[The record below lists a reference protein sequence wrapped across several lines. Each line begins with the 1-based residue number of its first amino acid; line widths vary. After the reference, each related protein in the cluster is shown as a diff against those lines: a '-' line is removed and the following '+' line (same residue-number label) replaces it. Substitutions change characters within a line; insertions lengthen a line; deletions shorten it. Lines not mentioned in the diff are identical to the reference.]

1 MPAPHHRTLPGVLR
15 ATANAHPAR
24 QALLDGELSLSYADL
39 HAEVRTTARA
49 LVALGVE
56 HGDRVAIWAPN
67 SWQWAVSALAI
78 TYVGAVL
85 VPLNSRYTGH
95 EVVDIARRTRA
106 KVLFVADGFLGRR
119 QFDEL
124 RKAAAEDAGGRGA
137 SPVPG
142 LADLEAVVRIPH
154 PGAGGV
160 AVDGVVTY
168 RDLAG
173 LAHRVPLDYVEAR
186 ADAVAPDDVADILFT
201 SGTTGRSKGARSAHR
216 QTVRTAQ
223 EWAEH
228 GLMSSA
234 DRYLIVNPFFH
245 SFGYKAGILVCLL
258 HGATMLPQTVFDL
271 AETLRMI
278 REEKVTLLAGAP
290 TIFQALLDAPD
301 RDPRDTGSLRLAVTG
316 ATIVPVALVER
327 MQAELGFDLV
337 LTAYG
342 LTEAVVA
349 TMCRTGDPDALVA
362 GSVGRAVDSYELRIA
377 QPGGNR
383 PQPAGT
389 EGEVLLRGANVMLG
403 YLDDPEATAAAI
415 DPDGWLHTGDI
426 GRVDER
432 GYLTITDRLK
442 DMFITGGFNVYPA
455 EIEQALARLDGV
467 VESAAIGIPD
477 ERLGEVGM
485 VYVVRRAGSDL
496 TEGGVLAHC
505 KERLAGF
512 KVPRQVTFVDGLPRN
527 LSGKVL
533 KKDLRQ
539 RQDARPHGK
548 EHV

>member
-1 MPAPHHRTLPGVLR
+1 MATSHHRTLPDVLR
-15 ATANAHPAR
+15 ATANVGPGR
-24 QALLDGELSLSYADL
+24 QALLDGEVSLSYAEL

-49 LVALGVE
+49 LVALGIG
-56 HGDRVAIWAPN
+56 HGDRVGIWAPN

-78 TYVGAVL
+78 TYIGAVL

-95 EVVDIARRTRA
+95 EVADIARRTRA
-106 KVLFVADGFLGRR
+106 RVLFVADGFLGRS
-119 QFDEL
+119 QLDEL
-124 RKAAAEDAGGRGA
+124 RKAAAGEGPDA

-142 LADLEAVVRIPH
+142 LPDLAALVRIPH
-154 PGAGGV
+154 PGGSDTTDV
-160 AVDGVVTY
+160 LTFPDLAVLADGV
-168 RDLAG
+168 
-173 LAHRVPLDYVEAR
+173 PLETVEAR
-186 ADAVAPDDVADILFT
+186 ANAVSPDDVADILFT

-216 QTVRTAQ
+216 QTVTTAQ
-223 EWAEH
+223 EWAQH
-228 GLMSSA
+228 GQVSSK

-258 HGATMLPQTVFDL
+258 HGATMLPQAVFDL
-271 AETLRMI
+271 RETLRMI
-278 REEKVTLLAGAP
+278 RDEKVTLLAGAP

-301 RDPRDTGSLRLAVTG
+301 RGERDTGSLRLAVTG

-349 TMCRTGDPDALVA
+349 TMCRPGDADALVA
-362 GSVGRAVDSYELRIA
+362 GSVGRVVDSYELRIA
-377 QPGGNR
+377 RPGGKKT
-383 PQPAGT
+383 QPAGV
-389 EGEVLLRGANVMLG
+389 EGEVLLRGENVMLG
-403 YLDDPEATAAAI
+403 YLDDPEATAEAI
-415 DPDGWLHTGDI
+415 DEDGWLHTGDI
-426 GRVDER
+426 GRVDEQ

-477 ERLGEVGM
+477 ERLGEVGK
-485 VYVVRRAGSDL
+485 VYVVRRGGGDL
-496 TEGGVLAHC
+496 TGGDVLAHC

-512 KVPRQVTFVDGLPRN
+512 KVPRQVAFVDELPRN

-533 KKDLRQ
+533 KQELRS
-539 RQDARPHGK
+539 RQDTGATTRK
-548 EHV
+548 EQA

>member
-1 MPAPHHRTLPGVLR
+1 MASSHHRTLPDVLR
-15 ATANAHPAR
+15 ATASAYPTQ
-24 QALLDGELSLSYADL
+24 QALLDGEVSLSYAHL

-56 HGDRVAIWAPN
+56 NGDRVGIWAPN

-78 TYVGAVL
+78 TYIGAVL

-106 KVLFVADGFLGRR
+106 KALFVADGFLGRS

-124 RKAAAEDAGGRGA
+124 RKAAAEDAEGRDG

-142 LADLEAVVRIPH
+142 LDDLVAVVRIPH
-154 PGAGGV
+154 PGA
-160 AVDGVVTY
+160 ADVDTDDVVTY
-168 RDLAG
+168 EELTG
-173 LAHRVPLDYVEAR
+173 LADGVPVDAVEAL
-186 ADAVAPDDVADILFT
+186 ADTVFPDDVADILFT
-201 SGTTGRSKGARSAHR
+201 SGTTGRSKGARSAHH
-216 QTVRTAQ
+216 QTVITAQ

-228 GLMSSA
+228 GQVSST

-258 HGATMLPQTVFDL
+258 HGATILPHPVFDL
-271 AETLRMI
+271 QQTLRAI
-278 REEKVTLLAGAP
+278 REEKVTMLAGAP
-290 TIFQALLDAPD
+290 TIYQALLDAPD
-301 RDPRDTGSLRLAVTG
+301 RAERDTNSLRLAVTG

-349 TMCRTGDPDALVA
+349 TMCRPGDPDALVA
-362 GSVGRAVDSYELRIA
+362 GSVGRAVDSYELRIGR
-377 QPGGNR
+377 PGGNDAE
-383 PQPAGT
+383 PAGV
-389 EGEVLLRGANVMLG
+389 EGEVLLRGENVMLG
-403 YLDDPEATAAAI
+403 YLDDPQATAEAI
-415 DPDGWLHTGDI
+415 DADGWLHTGDI

-455 EIEQALARLDGV
+455 EIEQVLARLDGV
-467 VESAAIGIPD
+467 VESAAIGVPD
-477 ERLGEVGM
+477 ERLGEVGK
-485 VYVVRRAGSDL
+485 VYVVRRGGSDL
-496 TEGGVLAHC
+496 TDAEVIAHC

-512 KVPRQVTFVDGLPRN
+512 KVPRQVAFVDGLPRN

-533 KKDLRQ
+533 KKELREATGAMS
-539 RQDARPHGK
+539 RK
-548 EHV
+548 EHA

>member
-1 MPAPHHRTLPGVLR
+1 MAASDPRTLPGVLR
-15 ATANAHPAR
+15 ATATTHPGR
-24 QALLDGELSLSYADL
+24 QALLDGEVSLSYAEL

-49 LVALGVE
+49 LVALGAG
-56 HGDRVAIWAPN
+56 HGDRIGIWAPN
-67 SWQWAVSALAI
+67 SWQWAISALAI

-85 VPLNSRYTGH
+85 VPLNSRYTGY

-106 KVLFVADGFLGRR
+106 RVLFVADGFLGRS
-119 QFDEL
+119 QLDEL
-124 RKAAAEDAGGRGA
+124 RKAAAGEADDAA
-137 SPVPG
+137 PVPG
-142 LADLEAVVRIPH
+142 LPDLMAVVRIPY
-154 PGAGGV
+154 PGSGDVDDALSFPEL
-160 AVDGVVTY
+160 AV
-168 RDLAG
+168 LADD
-173 LAHRVPLDYVEAR
+173 VPPETVEAR
-186 ADAVAPDDVADILFT
+186 ADAVSPDDVADILFT

-216 QTVRTAQ
+216 QTVMTARV
-223 EWAEH
+223 WAEH
-228 GLMSSA
+228 GRMSAA

-258 HGATMLPQTVFDL
+258 RGAAMLPQPVFDL
-271 AETLRMI
+271 RQTLRMI
-278 REEKVTLLAGAP
+278 RDEKVTLLAGAP

-301 RDPRDTGSLRLAVTG
+301 RDERDTRSLRLAVTG

-349 TMCRTGDPDALVA
+349 TMCRPGDPDALVA
-362 GSVGRAVDSYELRIA
+362 GSVGRVVDGYELRIGR
-377 QPGGNR
+377 PGGNE
-383 PQPAGT
+383 PQPAGV
-389 EGEVLLRGANVMLG
+389 EGEVLLRGENVMLG
-403 YLDDPEATAAAI
+403 YLDDPEATAEAI
-415 DPDGWLHTGDI
+415 DGDGWLHTGDI

-455 EIEQALARLDGV
+455 EIEQVLARLEGV

-485 VYVVRRAGSDL
+485 VYVVRRAGSGL
-496 TEGGVLAHC
+496 TERDVLAHC
-505 KERLAGF
+505 EERLANF
-512 KVPRQVTFVDGLPRN
+512 KVPREVAFIDELPRN

-533 KKDLRQ
+533 KRDLRQ
-539 RQDARPHGK
+539 AHRATPRK
-548 EHV
+548 EQV

>member
-1 MPAPHHRTLPGVLR
+1 MTHPRTLPGVLR
-15 ATANAHPAR
+15 ATADAHPGR
-24 QALLDGELSLSYADL
+24 QALLDGEVSLSYADL

-49 LVALGVE
+49 LIGLGIE
-56 HGDRVAIWAPN
+56 RGDRVGIWAPN

-78 TYVGAVL
+78 TYIGAVL

-95 EVVDIARRTRA
+95 EVVDIARRTGTRA
-106 KVLFVADGFLGRR
+106 LFVADGFLGRG

-124 RKAAAEDAGGRGA
+124 RAAAAAEGGDTL
-137 SPVPG
+137 PVPG
-142 LADLEAVVRIPH
+142 LDDLIAVIRIRY
-154 PGAGGV
+154 PGAGEV
-160 AVDGVVTY
+160 DADGVVTY
-168 RDLAG
+168 PELSG
-173 LAHRVPLDYVEAR
+173 L
-186 ADAVAPDDVADILFT
+186 ADAVPVEVVEALADEVSPDDDADILFT

-216 QTVRTAQ
+216 QTVSTAR

-228 GLMSSA
+228 GQVGAA

-301 RDPRDTGSLRLAVTG
+301 RAERDTGSLRLAVTG

-349 TMCRTGDPDALVA
+349 TMCRPGDPDALVA

-377 QPGGNR
+377 RPGGNE
-383 PQPAGT
+383 PLSAGA
-389 EGEVLLRGANVMLG
+389 EGEVLLRGENVMLG

-415 DPDGWLHTGDI
+415 DQDGWLHTGDI

-455 EIEQALARLDGV
+455 EIEQVLARLDGV
-467 VESAAIGIPD
+467 VESAAIGVPD
-477 ERLGEVGM
+477 ERLGEVGK
-485 VYVVRRAGSDL
+485 VYVVRRGGGL
-496 TEGGVLAHC
+496 TAEGVLAHC
-505 KERLAGF
+505 RERLAGF
-512 KVPRQVTFVDGLPRN
+512 KVPRQVAFVDELPRN

-533 KKDLRQ
+533 KRDLRD
-539 RQDARPHGK
+539 RQDTAEERA
-548 EHV
+548 